1 MQGRAGLNRA
11 VDGDTVAVRLL
22 SEDEW
27 VCPSE
32 IILEDEGEGDDIVDD
47 VATKEDEL
55 KKATKKKSGA
65 KPTGRVVGIIRRK
78 WRQYCGILQGGIDG
92 VYQLFVPADRSIP
105 KIKIETRQAEF
116 LRTQKL
122 IVTIDS
128 WPKHS
133 RYPHVGFLK
142 ASSMAT
148 YVFLFF

>member
-1 MQGRAGLNRA
+1 
-11 VDGDTVAVRLL
+11 VELL
-22 SEDEW
+22 KEEEW

-32 IILEDEGEGDDIVDD
+32 IVLEDEGVGDENVDD

-55 KKATKKKSGA
+55 KKATKRKSGA
-65 KPTGRVVGIIRRK
+65 KPTGKVVGIVRRK

-92 VYQLFVPADRSIP
+92 VYQLFVPADKSIP

-133 RYPHVGFLK
+133 RYPHVRHNLTFLELPNQK
-142 ASSMAT
+142 K
-148 YVFLFF
+148 

>member
-1 MQGRAGLNRA
+1 
-11 VDGDTVAVRLL
+11 VELL
-22 SEDEW
+22 KEEEW

-32 IILEDEGEGDDIVDD
+32 IVLEDEGVGDENVDD

-55 KKATKKKSGA
+55 KKATKRKSGA
-65 KPTGRVVGIIRRK
+65 KPTGKVVGIVRRK

-92 VYQLFVPADRSIP
+92 VYQLFVPADKSIP

-133 RYPHVGFLK
+133 RYPHVRHNLTFLELLNQKKIPSFRVLVAIYRGF
-142 ASSMAT
+142 
-148 YVFLFF
+148 YD